1 MFFYY
6 LCTLK
11 KLTYNMNTIM
21 KKLLLLLFITTSISV
36 YSSESADR
44 VSDTYNSKELD
55 SLDLK
60 IKLSIEKS
68 NFQHV
73 AVLMLDKGKLFF
85 DYGMYINAVT
95 VLDNALIMLAKCNDT
110 ASVEFKD
117 VYVDCLNYKGTSLGY
132 MSNFDKALECYIMIE
147 KFNNNKSEKYAAK
160 AYNGMGV
167 VFAMNNNMILAE
179 EYYKKALYIAKRS
192 SIANKFSVYL
202 NLGAVFMNKK
212 EFDSAIAYLL
222 DAQKMAVINKDRNQE
237 IVSLQSLG
245 IVNHQLGKY
254 NKALRYYNDAY
265 EMAMEEDNYSQLSY
279 IKFNM
284 IDCYIEL
291 EDLAKAFNIA
301 NESLLLAKK
310 NKSKT
315 LESSSLKKLSELYEK
330 QGDYKKSLGCLKA
343 GLKISDSLFN
353 NNNEDKLLRQKVDF
367 DLYRTESERSLREN
381 GVALELANRKINNMI
396 IWFFLIML
404 TVVLYV
410 VTRKLLKQY
419 KVNRR
424 LSAEIEDIK
433 LGDAFRRNEL
443 QEEIDMRGRELTYTS
458 LLLAKFNELSDLL
471 TNKLRILKA
480 NLSLKGKDIE
490 LIKEMEELISEFAP
504 EKSCEQFKQHFEQIS
519 SDFYNKL
526 DILYPDMT
534 LGEKRICA
542 LLTLNLNTKEMAS
555 VINKSPKAV
564 NMAKC
569 RIRKKME
576 LNDDENIVDI
586 LSKLK

>member
-1 MFFYY
+1 
-6 LCTLK
+6 
-11 KLTYNMNTIM
+11 MNKIM

-44 VSDTYNSKELD
+44 MSDTYNGWKLD

-68 NFQHV
+68 NFQQA

-167 VFAMNNNMILAE
+167 VFAMNNNMTLAE

-212 EFDSAIAYLL
+212 EFDSAIAYLF
-222 DAQKMAVINKDRNQE
+222 DAQKMAVINKDKNQE

-265 EMAMEEDNYSQLSY
+265 EMAVEEDNYSQLSY

-291 EDLAKAFNIA
+291 GDLNKAFNIA
-301 NESLLLAKK
+301 NEALLLAKK

-367 DLYRTESERSLREN
+367 DLYRTESERSIREN

-404 TVVLYV
+404 TVVLSV

-433 LGDAFRRNEL
+433 LDDAFRRNEL
-443 QEEIDMRGRELTYTS
+443 QEEIDMRGRELTSTS

-471 TNKLRILKA
+471 TNKLCILKA

-490 LIKEMEELISEFAP
+490 LIKEMEEIISEFAP
-504 EKSCEQFKQHFEQIS
+504 EKSWEQFKQHFEQIS
-519 SDFYNKL
+519 SAFYNKL